1 MSSVARMILAFSIPV
16 ALVIMFGAWIIM
28 KKKIS
33 DTKVKAALARPDDI
47 TNPALKREDHGQLL
61 WDEKKKA
68 KRPLADNSME
78 LCLNTAVRNKFKTYS
93 IKNFIGEYEIKTL
106 EKKAKLKKVEAQ
118 YDFMLVNFNKEYI
131 EEVDEDFK
139 KLNKGGMIV
148 LVNTD
153 SGKDIKKLIKYLKLI
168 GIRHDVMK
176 VNAGVLLIAK

>member
-1 MSSVARMILAFSIPV
+1 MSSTLHWILIGSIPI
-16 ALVIMFGAWIIM
+16 ALIIMLAAWIIM

-33 DTKVKAALARPDDI
+33 DTKQEAMLARPDDI

-61 WDEKKKA
+61 WDEKKKV
-68 KRPLADNSME
+68 KRALADNSME
-78 LCLNTAVRNKFKTYS
+78 LCLNTSIRNNYKTYLT
-93 IKNFIGEYEIKTL
+93 KNFIGEYESKSL
-106 EKKAKLKKVEAQ
+106 EQIAKMKKVEVN
-118 YDFMLVNFNKEYI
+118 YDFLVVNFHKEYI

-139 KLNKGGMIV
+139 KLTAKGIIV

-153 SGKDIKKLIKYLKLI
+153 SGKDIKRLVKYLKLI